1 MENKIENETLNYCN
15 KFYILI
21 PVYRV
26 EKYIRKCIESVLN
39 QTYQNFEIII
49 VDDGSPDQSG
59 KICDEMADSDER
71 ITVIHQENMGL
82 IAARQTAIKH
92 LKQEIKECEDNSYIV
107 YLDSDD
113 SLKLNALDKINEC
126 FMRYGCDMVVYG
138 YDRVAEGKIVESYHA
153 EKNGDELLKDKRLIY
168 KKVFGNSRYNSL
180 CCKAYSVRLLP
191 EQGYD
196 EYYNI
201 RHAEDLLQSIDY
213 YKKAD
218 SIFFINESLYNY
230 TVNPDSITQ
239 TVSETN
245 FSVNFTVRQKVMEFL
260 ASENVY
266 NKEDWKEYRTYCIYI
281 LCSTLIT
288 ILRFKTSW
296 KSKVEWFNEIWE
308 SEYFKQYIKGQS
320 YNADMLSWRKHIYRF
335 FQKKSCWFLLIL
347 EGVFLNV
354 FENKKMKD
362 KLGTI

>member
-1 MENKIENETLNYCN
+1 MFMENKIENETLNYCN

-239 TVSETN
+239 TVSVTN

-296 KSKVEWFNEIWE
+296 KSKVEWFNEIWN
-308 SEYFKQYIKGQS
+308 SIYFKEYIQDCQYNAKTLGWKKYLYGMFSKRIGWPILILGGAFSNIFGYIKKVVT
-320 YNADMLSWRKHIYRF
+320 D
-335 FQKKSCWFLLIL
+335 
-347 EGVFLNV
+347 
-354 FENKKMKD
+354 
-362 KLGTI
+362 